1 MLVSTAATLSIA
13 LATRII
19 GWEYVLGNE
28 GLSLWRTWSD
38 LLNLVLH
45 CDVTDAVLAV
55 FLTRMFIPFVRR
67 AVARRIKG
75 DPHPIDADIA
85 EIPLWPVSLTLP
97 TWWYLAT
104 PFYLAF
110 LTIYLTVGY
119 GSIPQ
124 AWLLWPAIVRWVAIG
139 VVTCLELFP
148 FALAAKDL
156 LLSIPIGTLV
166 FNRSQWWLSRWY
178 VRGTLPVT
186 SWEMGSQADQLILSI
201 GTRRRELSVNAPW
214 SVAALKADEVLV
226 MMTRQIGR
234 APLIETPQENS
245 RQR

>member
-1 MLVSTAATLSIA
+1 MPIHTASDLGLTE
-13 LATRII
+13 II

-28 GLSLWRTWSD
+28 VLSLWRAWSD

-67 AVARRIKG
+67 TVARRIKG

-110 LTIYLTVGY
+110 LTILLTGFGY

-124 AWLLWPAIVRWVAIG
+124 AWLLWPAIARWVAIG
-139 VVTCLELFP
+139 VFACLELFP
-148 FALAAKDL
+148 FVLAAKDL
-156 LLSIPIGTLV
+156 LLSIPIGALV
-166 FNRSQWWLSRWY
+166 FNQSQWWLSRWY
-178 VRGTLPVT
+178 VRGTVPVT
-186 SWEMGSQADQLILSI
+186 AWEMGSQADQLILSI
-201 GTRRRELSVNAPW
+201 GARRCELSLNAPW
-214 SVAALKADEVLV
+214 SVAALKAGEVLV
-226 MMTRQIGR
+226 LMTRQIGR